1 MYYFAQAVSADKSD
15 EWFAMQGKQKKSAE
29 LKFKFSTG

>member
-1 MYYFAQAVSADKSD
+1 MCCFVQAIAADKSD
-15 EWFAMQGKQKKSAE
+15 EWFAMQGKQKKQAE